1 MTSSG
6 VDTASPPRW
15 GAPRPGGWQSG
26 LSYGAFA
33 LAALTTVVAA
43 ASIFSGLALSDDAR
57 RAWSWVL
64 GINSAL
70 ILALCVTVAVRVA
83 RLARARA
90 RDEATLRLHLRFAG
104 FLSLAAIL
112 PAVIVAA
119 FFGAVFLRLFDTW
132 FSERMGGVLENV
144 ADVARDYV
152 EDRARDMGEP
162 MRLMA
167 FDLNNPEAA
176 AALRTE
182 PITYKEYL
190 RDQTRV
196 RGFEAAYVID
206 RTGAVLAF
214 AEFTAA
220 AGGYLV
226 PSAKDYDNAD
236 TGALDVKLGGVTD
249 PRIRALMRLES
260 YENAY
265 LYAIQRLPE
274 EVVAKLASANQA
286 LADFRDAS
294 GDQGRLQVF
303 IGLIYAQMTLL
314 VVAGAASLG
323 LAGATRLVAPIGR
336 LVRAA
341 ERVGAGDLTARV
353 PLDDRRDEVS
363 ALAHTFNDMTAQLA
377 RQRDEL
383 VSAREVAETRQE
395 LTEAV
400 LAGVSAGVISV
411 DAGDRVAMVNASA
424 VTLLD
429 VDGPHALT
437 GRNIAAAAPEFAALS
452 RAAKG
457 MRDPLE
463 AQIQLERKG
472 RVRHLNVRAGIAGDG
487 SGSVVITFD
496 DTTRLVSAQRNAA
509 WRDVARRIA
518 HEIKNPLTPI
528 QLSAE
533 RLARK
538 YRARVGEDVD
548 VFDRCTETILSK
560 VGDIGRMVDE
570 FSAFARMPAPRVA
583 AVALAPLVRDAVF
596 AQRVATPSIRFEFL
610 AEEREIVAACDER
623 LFSQALAN
631 VLKNAA
637 ESVSAR
643 AAHNPGGKAYQGDVV
658 VRLDADDLHAAV
670 EVRDNGLGW
679 PTPELE
685 RVMEPYFTT
694 REKGTGLGLAIVK
707 RVMEDHAG
715 RLELQDRLDGE
726 RGAVVRL
733 VLPLHARDGAA
744 QDALAVREARR

>member
-1 MTSSG
+1 MTSSS
-6 VDTASPPRW
+6 VDTGSPARWSVPRL
-15 GAPRPGGWQSG
+15 AGWQSG

-43 ASIFSGLALSDDAR
+43 GSIFSGLALSDEAR
-57 RAWSWVL
+57 LAWTWVL
-64 GINSAL
+64 GVNSAL

-119 FFGAVFLRLFDTW
+119 FFGAVFLQLFDTW
-132 FSERMGGVLENV
+132 FSDRMGGVLENV
-144 ADVARDYV
+144 AGVARDYV
-152 EDRARDMGEP
+152 DDRARDMGEP
-162 MRLMA
+162 LGLMA

-176 AALRTE
+176 AALRAE

-206 RTGAVLAF
+206 RTGTVLAF
-214 AEFTAA
+214 AEFSGD
-220 AGGYLV
+220 GGYLV
-226 PSAKDYDNAD
+226 PSQNDYDAAD
-236 TGALDVKLGGVTD
+236 AGAVDVKVGGLDD
-249 PRIRALMRLES
+249 PRIRALIRLES
-260 YENAY
+260 YDNAY

-274 EVVAKLASANQA
+274 EVVGKLASANQA

-294 GDQGRLQVF
+294 GDQDRLQGF
-303 IGLIYAQMTLL
+303 IGMIYAQMTLL

-353 PLDDRRDEVS
+353 PLDHRRDEVS

-383 VSAREVAETRQE
+383 VSAREVAEARQE

-411 DAGDRVAMVNASA
+411 DARDRVAMANASA

-429 VDGPHALT
+429 VDGPDALT
-437 GRNIAAAAPEFAALS
+437 GRNIAAAAPEFAALT

-472 RVRHLNVRAGIAGDG
+472 RVRHLNVRAGIPGDG

-583 AVALAPLVRDAVF
+583 PVLLAPLVRDAVF

-610 AEEREIVAACDER
+610 ADEREIVAACDGR

-637 ESVSAR
+637 ESVGAR
-643 AAHNPGGKAYQGDVV
+643 AASNPGGKAYEGEVV

-715 RLELQDRLDGE
+715 RLELKDRLDGE
-726 RGAVVRL
+726 TGAVVRL
-733 VLPLHARDGAA
+733 VLPLHA
-744 QDALAVREARR
+744 QDAVLEEMAGVQDARR